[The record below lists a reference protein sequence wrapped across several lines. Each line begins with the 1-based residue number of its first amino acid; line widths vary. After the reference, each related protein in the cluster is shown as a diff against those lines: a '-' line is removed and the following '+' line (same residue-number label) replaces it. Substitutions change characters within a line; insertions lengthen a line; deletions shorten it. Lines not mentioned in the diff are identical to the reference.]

1 MGNPI
6 AADLDY
12 VIEHTKDLWEEIRGK
27 QIFITGGTGFFGC
40 WLLESFAWAN
50 ERLKL
55 KASALVLTRN
65 PEGFRKKAQHLA
77 NNPAIR
83 FHLGDVRIFK
93 FPEGEF
99 SYIIHASN
107 EAADYVGKKDAAE
120 NVKEAIIQASKHT
133 LEFALRCGVTHF
145 LYTSSGTV
153 YGPQPSDLMYLPE
166 TYEGIRDISDFRFA
180 HGEGKFIAETL
191 CTNYEEKYGIA
202 AKIARCFTF
211 VGPYMQLDANYAIG
225 NFIRDGLN
233 GGPIKIK
240 GDGTP
245 CRSYMYAADLAIWLW
260 TILIKGKSSRPYN
273 VGSMEPITI
282 LDVAKAVS
290 RQFSGSVNVMI
301 NKSPDTAGRKD
312 IYVPDTMR
320 ARDELKL
327 YQRISLE
334 ESLRRTIDFFNH
346 IGVMR
351 K

>member
-1 MGNPI
+1 MENLLEE
-6 AADLDY
+6 DLDY
-12 VIEHTKDLWEEIRGK
+12 VLEHTRDLWEEIRGK

-65 PEGFRKKAQHLA
+65 PEGFRKKAHHLA

-83 FHLGDVRIFK
+83 FHLGDVRTFK

-180 HGEGKFIAETL
+180 HGEGKFIAEIL

-211 VGPYMQLDANYAIG
+211 VGPYMQIDANYAIG

-301 NKSPDTAGRKD
+301 NKSLDTAGGKD

-334 ESLRRTIDFFNH
+334 ESLRRTIDFFKH
-346 IGVMR
+346 IDVMR